1 MGTRTDWS
9 STTIPEDPGLP
20 GVPGLFGEEARA
32 QVAGFLDARG
42 WMMRDARAVQALYR
56 PGRSCVVRY
65 RVLADT
71 PRLEPRV
78 LTVCAE
84 TREHV
89 QEPPPAP
96 ADFAERYGLEEP
108 VEVCHP
114 YQIYVFPYDPA
125 LRGLP
130 DAAWAPAVRDAMNRL
145 GNGTIAV
152 TTQPLRYR
160 PRRRAVFRYLAAQRG
175 GEPRLRP
182 FFGKVLRGSR
192 ARASL
197 GVAAT
202 APRSLRTPGRTRFR
216 RPHIR
221 LALPVGEIVRGAL
234 LFPPLLGRSLRE
246 LLIAG
251 GTLPAPERV
260 AKVMD
265 DLARLGRD
273 LAPAQAIERWRPSE
287 GAEETA
293 RLLRILVPGLDAELR
308 AVVDAVRQGE
318 ANDPIP
324 PRLVHGD
331 LYEDQVFVAEH
342 FSLGLLDLD
351 DLGPGDPALDA
362 ANFCAHLVA
371 LALSA
376 PAAADRLLAYRSLI
390 RETFAAT
397 LGVPPSSLAWR
408 ESLAM
413 LLLASGPF
421 RVLDPGW
428 PQQTAVRV
436 QIAAR
441 LLADRWS
448 GRQAPLRERD
458 DRAAIS

>member
-1 MGTRTDWS
+1 MGTRTEPS
-9 STTIPEDPGLP
+9 STTMPEDPDLP
-20 GVPGLFGEEARA
+20 GVPGLFGEEGPA

-65 RVLADT
+65 QVLADS

-78 LTVCAE
+78 LTVCVE
-84 TREHV
+84 TRVHV
-89 QEPPPAP
+89 EEPPPAP
-96 ADFAERYGLEEP
+96 SGFAERYGLEEP
-108 VEVCHP
+108 VEARPP
-114 YQIYVFPYDPA
+114 YQVYVFPYDPV
-125 LRGLP
+125 LGGLP

-145 GNGTIAV
+145 ENGTIAV
-152 TTQPLRYR
+152 STQPLRYR

-175 GEPRLRP
+175 GEARVRP

-197 GVAAT
+197 GVAAS
-202 APRSLRTPGRTRFR
+202 APRNLRGPRRSRFR
-216 RPHIR
+216 RPPVR
-221 LALPVGEIVRGAL
+221 LAFPVGEIVRGTL
-234 LFPPLLGRSLRE
+234 LFPPLPGRSLRE

-260 AKVMD
+260 GRVLD
-265 DLARLGRD
+265 DLARLGSD
-273 LAPAQAIERWRPSE
+273 LVPAQALERWRPSE

-293 RLLRILVPGLDAELR
+293 RLLRVLVPRLDAQVG
-308 AVVDAVRQGE
+308 AVVDAVREGE

-331 LYEDQVFVAEH
+331 LYEDQVFVAEN

-390 RETFAAT
+390 RETFAAR

-436 QIAAR
+436 EIAAS

-448 GRQAPLRERD
+448 GKTSSTIRKRP
-458 DRAAIS
+458 